1 MSIAEYQA
9 ATAGRQQTP
18 DAPMTPDQQAK
29 YDYALSL
36 AGPDAGATSGGEKTK
51 VSGATGTPTTT
62 TQDPTSTYRAAFD
75 SYLASLSG
83 DGGKA
88 AIYDEAAKS
97 QADYAKQIAEVG
109 QLGAG
114 AIAGY
119 KSTGTNV
126 VGSGNAAIA
135 SQSASQRMSAL
146 SDAQGA
152 ALDGAE
158 FQAKAIEDRLKSGTD
173 IAKARL
179 DFEKSLI
186 PESKDTKPFIVGD
199 KIYQLDPETGEYTS
213 IGSKDKSITD
223 QYGTGAIGEYNFAK
237 ANGYTGSFSQ
247 YQNEDANR
255 KARASGSGSLSP
267 TEQRLQEKLGQE
279 DDIASAIIDFK
290 TQMEQK
296 NWKGA
301 NPEAYKYYREELT
314 RLYGAAAALE
324 LDKAMKDAEIEVD
337 RR

>member
-1 MSIAEYQA
+1 
-9 ATAGRQQTP
+9 
-18 DAPMTPDQQAK
+18 MTPDQQAK
-29 YDYALSL
+29 YDYALTL
-36 AGPDAGATSGGEKTK
+36 ANPQTEAGGSTASTGAAPKTPAIQ
-51 VSGATGTPTTT
+51 SSTTGAPSKY
-62 TQDPTSTYRAAFD
+62 QAAFD
-75 SYLASLSG
+75 SYLASLTG

-88 AIYDEAAKS
+88 AIYDEAAKT
-97 QADYAKQIAEVG
+97 QADYAKRIAEVG

-114 AIAGY
+114 AVAGDL
-119 KSTGTNV
+119 STGTNV

-135 SQSASQRMSAL
+135 SQSASARMSAL
-146 SDAQGA
+146 SDAQDA
-152 ALDGAE
+152 SLKGAE
-158 FQAKAIEDRLKSGTD
+158 FQAGAIDDELKSKTD

-186 PESKDTKPFIVGD
+186 PEAKDNKPFIVGD
-199 KIYQLDPETGEYTS
+199 TIYQLNPETGEYSS

-290 TQMEQK
+290 TQMETK

-301 NPEAYKYYREELT
+301 NPEAYKYYRDELT